1 MIRRIERA
9 KLLGA
14 AATDAPEPGTDA
26 LGSDGLVDIE
36 IARDGTIASVTAAGA
51 ADRGGRVSAEPGPVD
66 TMDAAGRYVTSGL
79 WDEHVHLGQWAQ
91 QASRLDF
98 GELTGAQQVLD
109 RVAAAASEGAEE
121 IIAMRVRGSA
131 WGDELTRERID
142 AAGGGVPVVLISVD
156 LHGAWLSSAALRQYG
171 HDAAGSSHLVEGDCF
186 ALVRELD
193 RIAESELDR
202 RIATA
207 AIAAAARGV
216 VGVVDFEMRWGAE
229 DWARREASGFDA
241 LRVESAVYPQHLER
255 AIGAGLRSGDALT
268 GSGRLRFGPLKVI
281 TDGSLGTHTAWCC
294 EPYPDGEHGL
304 SLVGIDELEAL
315 IRRAHGAGIS
325 AAVHA
330 IGDRAGAAALDA
342 FERAG
347 CGGRIEHAQL
357 LRREDVARFAT
368 LGVEASVQPEHLID
382 DRDAIARL
390 WPGRAERAFPFASLL
405 RSGARLRFGSDAPV
419 APLDPWRA
427 IAAAV
432 HRSLPGE
439 PVWEPSEQL
448 TVEQALRASMRGKLR
463 PATGDVADLV
473 LLDEDPLRMSQAE
486 LAALPV
492 AATLLG
498 GTLTHAADS
507 IR

>member
-9 KLLGA
+9 RLLGA
-14 AATDAPEPGTDA
+14 ADTGATG
-26 LGSDGLVDIE
+26 LGPDRLRSEALVDIE
-36 IARDGTIASVTAAGA
+36 IASDGTIAAVTAAGST
-51 ADRGGRVSAEPGPVD
+51 GSGPAGSVD
-66 TMDAAGRYVTSGL
+66 TLDAAGRFVTSGL

-98 GELTGAQQVLD
+98 GELTSAQQVLD
-109 RVAAAASEGAEE
+109 RVAAAAAAGAQE

-142 AAGGGVPVVLISVD
+142 AAGGDVPVVLISVD

-171 HDAAGSSHLVEGDCF
+171 HDALGASHLVEDECF
-186 ALVRELD
+186 ALLRELD
-193 RIAESELDR
+193 RIEEGELDR
-202 RIATA
+202 RISSA
-207 AIAAAARGV
+207 ASAAAARGV
-216 VGVVDFEMRWGAE
+216 VGVVDFEMRWGAD
-229 DWARREASGFDA
+229 DWTRREASGFDA

-255 AIGAGLRSGDALT
+255 AIGAGFRTGDALT
-268 GSGRLRFGPLKVI
+268 KSGRLRFGPLKVI

-304 SLVGIDELEAL
+304 SLVGFDELEAL
-315 IRRAHGAGIS
+315 LRRAHESGIS

-342 FERAG
+342 FERVG

-357 LRREDVARFAT
+357 LRREDVARFAA

-405 RSGARLRFGSDAPV
+405 NAGARLRFGSDAPV

-439 PVWEPSEQL
+439 PVWVPAERL

-463 PATGDVADLV
+463 PAVGDAADLV
-473 LLDEDPLRMSQAE
+473 LLDENPLRMSQAD
-486 LAALPV
+486 LAAPPV

-498 GTLTHAADS
+498 GKITHADAGL
-507 IR
+507 R

>member
-9 KLLGA
+9 RLLGA
-14 AATDAPEPGTDA
+14 AGLGAAA
-26 LGSDGLVDIE
+26 LGPDELVDIE
-36 IARDGTIASVTAAGA
+36 IAGDGTIAAVTPAELASTGARPAGRPEKA
-51 ADRGGRVSAEPGPVD
+51 GSSD
-66 TMDAAGRYVTSGL
+66 TLDAAGRYVTSGM

-98 GELTGAQQVLD
+98 GDLTSAQQVLD
-109 RVAAAASEGAEE
+109 RVAAAAAEGAQE

-142 AAGGGVPVVLISVD
+142 AAGDGVPVVLISID
-156 LHGAWLSSAALRQYG
+156 LHGAWLSSAALQQYG
-171 HDAAGSSHLVEGDCF
+171 HDALGASHVVEDDCF

-193 RIAESELDR
+193 RIADSELDR

-207 AIAAAARGV
+207 ASAAAARGV
-216 VGVVDFEMRWGAE
+216 VGVVDFEMRWGAA
-229 DWARREASGFDA
+229 DWARREASGFDS
-241 LRVESAVYPQHLER
+241 LRVESAVYPQHLEQ
-255 AIGAGLRSGDALT
+255 AIAAGLRTGDALT
-268 GSGRLRFGPLKVI
+268 ESGRLRFGPLKVI
-281 TDGSLGTHTAWCC
+281 SDGSLGTHTAWCC

-304 SLVGIDELEAL
+304 SLVGTDELEAL
-315 IRRAHGAGIS
+315 LRRANGAGIS

-330 IGDRAGAAALDA
+330 IGDRACAAALDA
-342 FERAG
+342 FERVG

-357 LRREDVARFAT
+357 LRFEDIARFAA
-368 LGVEASVQPEHLID
+368 LGVEASVQPEHLLD

-405 RSGARLRFGSDAPV
+405 NAGARLRFGSDAPV

-427 IAAAV
+427 ISAAV

-439 PVWEPSEQL
+439 PVWVPSEQL
-448 TVEQALRASMRGKLR
+448 TIEQALRASMRGKLR
-463 PATGDVADLV
+463 PTVGDTADLV
-473 LLDEDPLRMSQAE
+473 LLDENPLRMPQSE
-486 LAALPV
+486 LAEPPI

-498 GTLTHAADS
+498 GKITHAAAGV
-507 IR
+507 R